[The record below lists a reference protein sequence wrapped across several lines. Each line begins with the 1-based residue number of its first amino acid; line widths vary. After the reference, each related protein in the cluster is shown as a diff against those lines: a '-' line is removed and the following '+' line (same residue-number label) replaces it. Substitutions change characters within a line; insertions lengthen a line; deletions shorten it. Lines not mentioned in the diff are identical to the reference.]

1 MPFLRFLQTGILIF
15 VLSACATVQPPQEQ
29 TPAQSQVQAQVQK
42 QALPPGLAE
51 SLERLAIPAAAFS
64 LYVQEVE
71 SGKLSAAFNSSA
83 PFNPASAMKLVT
95 TNAALELLGPTFS
108 WKTQAYIDG
117 VVKEGVLYGD
127 LIIKGSGDPKL
138 MPEHLWM
145 FLRQIRAKGIRE
157 IRGRLQLDR
166 SAFEEGFYDA
176 AAFDGD
182 PLKPYNAG
190 PDALLLNYKALTLRF
205 LPDGLSQ
212 SARVLV
218 DPNLVNYSVTA
229 PKLVNGECGDWK
241 AKLQP
246 QFDAGGMVFPGT
258 YSLSC
263 GEKIWYVHPYALSHS
278 QYFAAVFRQIWNEL
292 GGTLQGET
300 ISGPVAPGAQL
311 IAEWQSAALPEIVR
325 DINKYSNN
333 VMARQLLYT
342 LGAASGALPATAQ
355 SGATAVRAWLASKGM
370 DASEVVI
377 ENGAGLSRSERI
389 SAGTLGRML
398 TLAYRSPMMP
408 ELISSMP
415 LVGYDGSMRRRL
427 QNNGVAG
434 RAHVKTGTLVDVR
447 SIAGYVLAKSGKRYA
462 VVSII
467 NHPNAPV
474 AQELHDALLQW
485 VYEQG

>member
-1 MPFLRFLQTGILIF
+1 MPLLRFLQAGILLCI
-15 VLSACATVQPPQEQ
+15 LSACATVQPTREPVKVQVHAQE
-29 TPAQSQVQAQVQK
+29 P
-42 QALPPGLAE
+42 ALPPGIEE
-51 SLERLAIPAAAFS
+51 SLRRLAIPATALS
-64 LYVQEVE
+64 IYVQDVE
-71 SGKLSAAFNSSA
+71 SGRLTAAFNSDA

-95 TNAALELLGPTFS
+95 TNAALELLGPTYS
-108 WKTQAYIDG
+108 WKTQAYTNG
-117 VVKEGVLYGD
+117 VVQGDVLYGD

-138 MPEHLWM
+138 LPEHLWM

-157 IRGRLQLDR
+157 VRGKLQLDR

-182 PLKPYNAG
+182 PLKTYNAG

-205 LPDGLSQ
+205 FPDSVNQ

-218 DPNLVNYSVTA
+218 EPTLIDYPIAA
-229 PKLVNGECGDWK
+229 PRLVNGDCGDWK
-241 AKLQP
+241 ARLQP

-263 GEKIWYVHPYALSHS
+263 GEKTWHVHPYAISHS
-278 QYFAAVFRQIWNEL
+278 QYFAAVFRQLWNEL
-292 GGTLQGET
+292 GGSIQGET
-300 ISGPVAPGAQL
+300 VTGPVPVSAQL
-311 IAEWQSAALPEIVR
+311 LAEWQSAALSEIVR

-342 LGAASGALPATAQ
+342 LGAASGTLPATAQ
-355 SGATAVRAWLASKGM
+355 SGATAVKAWLASKGLN
-370 DASEVVI
+370 ASEVVI
-377 ENGAGLSRSERI
+377 ENGAGLSRHERI
-389 SAGTLGRML
+389 SAATLGRML
-398 TLAYRSPMMP
+398 SLAYRSPVMP

-434 RAHVKTGTLVDVR
+434 RAHIKTGSLVDVR
-447 SIAGYVLAKSGKRYA
+447 SIAGYVLAQSGKRYA

-474 AQELHDALLQW
+474 AQEIHDALLQW

>member
-1 MPFLRFLQTGILIF
+1 MLLLRFFQVGILLCI
-15 VLSACATVQPPQEQ
+15 VSACTTVP
-29 TPAQSQVQAQVQK
+29 PAQEPVRVQVQAQK
-42 QALPPGLAE
+42 PALPPGLAE
-51 SLERLAIPAAAFS
+51 SLERLAIPATALS
-64 LYVQEVE
+64 IYVQEVD
-71 SGKLSAAFNSSA
+71 SGKLTTAFNSTA
-83 PFNPASAMKLVT
+83 PFNPASTMKLVT

-108 WKTQAYIDG
+108 WTTQAYIDG
-117 VVKEGVLYGD
+117 VLQGDVLYGD

-145 FLRQIRAKGIRE
+145 FLRQIRAKGIRD
-157 IRGRLQLDR
+157 IRGKLQLDR
-166 SAFEEGFYDA
+166 SMFEEGAYDA

-182 PLKPYNAG
+182 PLKPYNVG

-205 LPDGLSQ
+205 LPDGVSQ

-218 DPNLVNYSVTA
+218 EPGLVDYPVTA
-229 PKLVNGECGDWK
+229 PRLVNGDCGDWK
-241 AKLQP
+241 ARLQP
-246 QFDAGGMVFPGT
+246 QFDAGGVVFPGT

-263 GEKIWYVHPYALSHS
+263 GEKTWNVHPYTLSHS

-292 GGTLQGET
+292 GGSIQGET
-300 ISGPVAPGAQL
+300 AAGTVPSSAQL
-311 IAEWQSAALPEIVR
+311 IAEWQSAALSEIVR

-333 VMARQLLYT
+333 VMARQLLYN
-342 LGAASGALPATAQ
+342 LGAASGTLPATAQ
-355 SGATAVRAWLASKGM
+355 SGADAVRAWLSSKGL

-377 ENGAGLSRSERI
+377 ENGSGLSRNERI
-389 SAGTLGRML
+389 SAATLGRML
-398 TLAYRSPMMP
+398 SLAYRSPLMP

-427 QNNGVAG
+427 QNNGITG
-434 RAHVKTGTLVDVR
+434 RAHIKTGTLVDVR
-447 SIAGYVLAKSGKRYA
+447 SIAGYVLAQSGKRYA

>member
-1 MPFLRFLQTGILIF
+1 MSLVRVFHVVTLACFLT
-15 VLSACATVQPPQEQ
+15 ACATVKLPQEQ
-29 TPAQSQVQAQVQK
+29 VQAETQAQK
-42 QALPPGLAE
+42 SVLPPGMAE
-51 SLERLAIPAAAFS
+51 SLERLAIPATAFS
-64 LYVQEVE
+64 MYVQEVD
-71 SGKLSAAFNSSA
+71 SGKLSAAFNSTA

-108 WKTQAYIDG
+108 WKTQAYING
-117 VVKEGVLYGD
+117 VVQGDVLYGD

-145 FLRQIRAKGIRE
+145 FLRQIRSKGIRE
-157 IRGRLQLDR
+157 IRGKLQLDR
-166 SAFEEGFYDA
+166 SAFEESFYDA

-182 PLKPYNAG
+182 PLRTYNAG
-190 PDALLLNYKALTLRF
+190 SDALLLNYKSLALRF
-205 LPDGLSQ
+205 LPDGRNGA
-212 SARVLV
+212 ARVLV
-218 DPNLVNYSVTA
+218 EPNLVDYPVTA

-241 AKLQP
+241 ARLQP
-246 QFDAGGMVFPGT
+246 QLGAGGMVFPGT

-263 GEKIWYVHPYALSHS
+263 GEKTWHVHPYALTHS
-278 QYFAAVFRQIWNEL
+278 QYFAAVFRQMWNEL
-292 GGTLQGET
+292 GGIVQGET
-300 ISGPVAPGAQL
+300 TSEPVPPTAQL
-311 IAEWQSAALPEIVR
+311 IAEWQSAALSEIIR

-333 VMARQLLYT
+333 VMARQLVYT

-355 SGATAVRAWLASKGM
+355 SGAAAIKAWLASKGM
-370 DASEVVI
+370 DVSEVVI
-377 ENGAGLSRSERI
+377 ENGAGLSRNERI
-389 SAGTLGRML
+389 SAATLGRML
-398 TLAYRSPMMP
+398 TLAYRSPLMP

-427 QNNGVAG
+427 QHNGVAG
-434 RAHVKTGTLVDVR
+434 RAHIKTGTLVDVR
-447 SIAGYVLAKSGKRYA
+447 SIAGYVLALSGKRYA